1 VHPNEEFLRQT
12 LLPLQKAAQD
22 EKVQA
27 AGKVDF
33 GVVAGREDQLDP
45 LDLHELEVTV
55 DRQEQPIIDGERIVA
70 THNW

>member
-1 VHPNEEFLRQT
+1 M
-12 LLPLQKAAQD
+12 
-22 EKVQA
+22 
-27 AGKVDF
+27 DF